1 MCLLYGLKLNPSVT
15 FFLYGLK
22 LNPSVPLSGPLIRPY
37 PSPYHYH
44 RPLINY
50 LMFEAIDAMDQERAT
65 GGDCP
70 LNLHWQQFVHLLRI
84 KKPKLGAYL
93 DRLRDQLQETQGGV
107 Q

>member
-1 MCLLYGLKLNPSVT
+1 MATQYSKPGARLHPTKKLNPAIAEANT
-15 FFLYGLK
+15 
-22 LNPSVPLSGPLIRPY
+22 PSNDEAPWQQLMI
-37 PSPYHYH
+37 
-44 RPLINY
+44 IDY
-50 LMFEAIDAMDQERAT
+50 LMFEAIDTMDQERAT